1 MLCGK
6 HYINLEGGSTDMNAL
21 QKKWPTAVALMALL
35 GFCLSQAQAAD
46 TNAPQ
51 PKIQFAELSHDF
63 GKSAPN
69 MELKHSFTFKN
80 TGKAVLIIESVKAG

>member
-1 MLCGK
+1 
-6 HYINLEGGSTDMNAL
+6 MNAL
-21 QKKWPTAVALMALL
+21 KKTWPTAVALLALL

-46 TNAPQ
+46 TKALQ

-69 MELKHSFTFKN
+69 LELKHSFTFKN
-80 TGKAVLIIESVKAG
+80 TGKAVLLIESVKAG

>member
-1 MLCGK
+1 
-6 HYINLEGGSTDMNAL
+6 MNAL
-21 QKKWPTAVALMALL
+21 RRTWPTAVTLMALL

-46 TNAPQ
+46 TKAPQ
-51 PKIQFAELSHDF
+51 PKIQFTELSHDF

-80 TGKAVLIIESVKAG
+80 TGKAVLLIESVKAG